1 MLYIIRNN
9 KQYGPYDENVVAEY
23 VNQGSVVEHDVARD
37 ADSGETA
44 TVAFFLRRKG
54 IKTYVRHDGGVL
66 KQLRKI
72 GSDLIVP
79 KESLVNREWMQDK
92 RLLVLAIVGLFP
104 SLMLLIP
111 MPEIGVF
118 YIMALYFSA
127 IWGLFFYYFF
137 KTSQVTLRT
146 TITVFFLTHIFV
158 FVVWDIFGLVRF
170 NPFYALT
177 EAPFPIDLLGFVFGV
192 GLTEELAKM
201 VPLFIILSRAKEPL
215 VPRTLVF
222 YGLIR
227 QAHQSAFPPR
237 HLVWYCGLFPRLR
250 QSLPTLPACPLFPGR
265 GHSGP
270 APWSLRHVLPGFHH
284 AGHPH
289 LVCWRVP
296 AHDLPETERRLPD
309 QTEKI
314 SRRKAWLTHVK
325 KNISN
330 DYLYPNSLAVCP
342 HSANFAV

>member
-104 SLMLLIP
+104 SFMLLIP

-127 IWGLFFYYFF
+127 IWGL
-137 KTSQVTLRT
+137 
-146 TITVFFLTHIFV
+146 
-158 FVVWDIFGLVRF
+158 
-170 NPFYALT
+170 
-177 EAPFPIDLLGFVFGV
+177 
-192 GLTEELAKM
+192 
-201 VPLFIILSRAKEPL
+201 LF
-215 VPRTLVF
+215 
-222 YGLIR
+222 
-227 QAHQSAFPPR
+227 
-237 HLVWYCGLFPRLR
+237 
-250 QSLPTLPACPLFPGR
+250 
-265 GHSGP
+265 
-270 APWSLRHVLPGFHH
+270 
-284 AGHPH
+284 
-289 LVCWRVP
+289 
-296 AHDLPETERRLPD
+296 
-309 QTEKI
+309 
-314 SRRKAWLTHVK
+314 
-325 KNISN
+325 
-330 DYLYPNSLAVCP
+330 
-342 HSANFAV
+342 

>member
-222 YGLIR
+222 YGLMAGIAFGVFEGV
-227 QAHQSAFPPR
+227 QYQTTVNTQLDYTSAF
-237 HLVWYCGLFPRLR
+237 YGNIARLT
-250 QSLPTLPACPLFPGR
+250 SLPFL
-265 GHSGP
+265 
-270 APWSLRHVLPGFHH
+270 H
-284 AGHPH
+284 AIWCGIAGYF
-289 LVCWRVP
+289 L
-296 AHDLPETERRLPD
+296 AF
-309 QTEKI
+309 
-314 SRRKAWLTHVK
+314 A
-325 KNISN
+325 N
-330 DYLYPNSLAVCP
+330 LYPRYRHALYFLAVAIPALLHGLYDTFCQG
-342 HSANFAV
+342 SIMLAILISFVGVFLLMTYLKRSGDYQTRLKR